1 MSHYILLIQVS
12 TIFSLPGGQQIPAKG
27 RVQTLIGSQCRT
39 RLVLLIFM
47 RKCQIQGDENLN
59 IQVGNVSCYCIF

>member
-1 MSHYILLIQVS
+1 MQMSHYILLLQVS
-12 TIFSLPGGQQIPAKG
+12 TPFSLPGGQQNPAKG

-47 RKCQIQGDENLN
+47 RKCQI
-59 IQVGNVSCYCIF
+59 